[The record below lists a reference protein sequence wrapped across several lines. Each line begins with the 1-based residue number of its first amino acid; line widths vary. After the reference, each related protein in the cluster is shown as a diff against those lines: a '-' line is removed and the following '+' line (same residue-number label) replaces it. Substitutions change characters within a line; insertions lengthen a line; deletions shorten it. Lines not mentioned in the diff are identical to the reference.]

1 MKIKLELHSY
11 SEMQGLESHKD
22 NDGVNKQNIV
32 GIKKRRMTVGHEIHF
47 SKIRNVISL
56 AKRPL
61 SDQTTNFRE
70 INSLC
75 TISHT
80 YLLCTQKH
88 VNGIMFTGFTK
99 NSIIKYIGCTIVVG
113 INCSNNL
120 KDICHKRCMVCVVG
134 INYNNK
140 LKDM

>member
-1 MKIKLELHSY
+1 M
-11 SEMQGLESHKD
+11 
-22 NDGVNKQNIV
+22 
-32 GIKKRRMTVGHEIHF
+32 
-47 SKIRNVISL
+47 ISL

-80 YLLCTQKH
+80 YLFGTQKH

-140 LKDM
+140 LKDMWLKCYSTKVYFEVFSFMGNYTLILKLLYRKKNKILFPSILTVEILTRNTS